1 MALLATSNQQLAT
14 NSAIWFLFAL
24 VYVGMALGRLPGLG
38 LDRAGVAVLGAIG
51 MIAVRAISLPAA
63 AHAIDYETI
72 LLLFSLMLFSA
83 QLRAAGFYET
93 VGEALTHQTARPKRL
108 LAGMM
113 GTSALLSALLAND
126 IVCLAFTPVLC
137 AALLKARRN
146 PIPYLIALAISSN
159 IGSAATLIGN
169 PQNMYIGVVGR
180 LPFAHFAAVMIP
192 VTIVALLLA
201 WTIIMMTW
209 RGQFWD
215 GVDPAISPL
224 RQPPQLPPFDRRMVF
239 KTLAILLILVIA
251 FLYLPAAGRVIAALA
266 GGGLLLISRR
276 KDSAR
281 LYQSVDW
288 NLLLLFVGL
297 FVVNGTM
304 KQSGFLDQLISHLR
318 RQGVDLH
325 RLPTLSTVTTL
336 LSNVVS
342 NVPAVLLL
350 QPSIPRADRG
360 AWYVLAMSSTWAG
373 NLTLVGSIANLIVAE
388 QAQKLGVKLDLGS
401 YCKAGIPI
409 TLITVAMGTVWIIWI
424 LRS

>member
-1 MALLATSNQQLAT
+1 
-14 NSAIWFLFAL
+14 
-24 VYVGMALGRLPGLG
+24 MALGRLPGLG